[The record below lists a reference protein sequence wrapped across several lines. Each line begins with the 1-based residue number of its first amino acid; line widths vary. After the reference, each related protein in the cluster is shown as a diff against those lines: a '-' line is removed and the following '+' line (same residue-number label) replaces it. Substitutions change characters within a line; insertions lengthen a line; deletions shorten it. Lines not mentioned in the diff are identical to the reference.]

1 MLAPATEKLFGHT
14 LVEAPAEKSNNNLV
28 YCPSSP
34 PFNDHAAVAPTS
46 VRGIPNGP
54 PQNQKLPSKNDR
66 VANISL
72 NFLFGQKIDCF
83 VAHLFQLNFWGRQ
96 RRFVATFK
104 RCKTFK
110 FKSSTVAKKYVRKA
124 FHGLENCKH
133 ALTSE
138 V

>member
-72 NFLFGQKIDCF
+72 NFLSD
-83 VAHLFQLNFWGRQ
+83 
-96 RRFVATFK
+96 K
-104 RCKTFK
+104 RLT
-110 FKSSTVAKKYVRKA
+110 
-124 FHGLENCKH
+124 
-133 ALTSE
+133 ALLHIFFN
-138 V
+138 

>member
-1 MLAPATEKLFGHT
+1 MLALMRKTFWSHFWS
-14 LVEAPAEKSNNNLV
+14 EKSNNNLV

-54 PQNQKLPSKNDR
+54 PKTRSCLAKMTVLRIYLS
-66 VANISL
+66 IFCL
-72 NFLFGQKIDCF
+72 GQKIDCF

-96 RRFVATFK
+96 RRFVATFNS
-104 RCKTFK
+104 CKTFK

-124 FHGLENCKH
+124 FLCVHGLENCKH